1 LDLKDFNDGLHATLV
16 PMVQR
21 NVDFTV
27 CSEVSIAAQHV
38 NDLYTIQQISQD
50 SEMLKTTASFKA
62 FGTELHRNEQHGITP
77 PPSPLEIPGSA
88 LRFIENNDSATS
100 DERSQASCRLDQSEF
115 SQSVLVEW
123 KYYEQSAQVRVS
135 LNLSLLRIQR
145 LVQLLGQKPKPK
157 DFRTL
162 DCMGYVHD
170 RIHSRVGLVFNVV
183 PQAQT
188 SRPQHHHLETSCS
201 WTSLY
206 DLIEQRKKMPILG
219 HCIELSLAL
228 LKSMIQLHSTGWMH
242 KGFQSSNILFFSPI
256 TAQTGQAH
264 TSSLPIRESSSM
276 PVDICDPKVV
286 GFEFSRPNSN
296 AEFSDDMKR
305 SLSRHEVY
313 MHPGYLKSVLAKIDM
328 EISDANRFKLEYDMY
343 SLGCVLLE
351 IGLWRRLTDLWKPEY
366 TRREET
372 YWVQRLSQKYVPELG
387 GRCGETYQQ
396 VVADL
401 LSYGDMSSQRS
412 KALMTNF
419 ELLQALGCI
428 HT

>member
-1 LDLKDFNDGLHATLV
+1 MKETFSDVDKLNTRYGLQALGSATNPLSKGSQIPLLRFRWATQDKHAFERLILDLKDFNDGLHATLV

-188 SRPQHHHLETSCS
+188 SRP
-201 WTSLY
+201 
-206 DLIEQRKKMPILG
+206 P
-219 HCIELSLAL
+219 
-228 LKSMIQLHSTGWMH
+228 
-242 KGFQSSNILFFSPI
+242 SS
-256 TAQTGQAH
+256 
-264 TSSLPIRESSSM
+264 R
-276 PVDICDPKVV
+276 D
-286 GFEFSRPNSN
+286 
-296 AEFSDDMKR
+296 
-305 SLSRHEVY
+305 
-313 MHPGYLKSVLAKIDM
+313 
-328 EISDANRFKLEYDMY
+328 
-343 SLGCVLLE
+343 VLLVDKPVRSHRAAKE
-351 IGLWRRLTDLWKPEY
+351 NADPRSPHRTLTRVVEKHDSTAFNRLDAQGIPVEQHPLLFPHHSPNRPSPHLFPAY
-366 TRREET
+366 
-372 YWVQRLSQKYVPELG
+372 QRV
-387 GRCGETYQQ
+387 
-396 VVADL
+396 
-401 LSYGDMSSQRS
+401 
-412 KALMTNF
+412 
-419 ELLQALGCI
+419 LQYAG
-428 HT
+428 